1 MPKSIENDFYA
12 ITSYFNPFHNSE
24 RIRNYIT
31 FRKNLRLP
39 LITIEWAPDGIFE
52 LTKDDA
58 DEVIQ
63 ISGGDIMWQ
72 KERLLNVALEY
83 IPPTCEYLAWL
94 DNDIIFSDPK
104 WTERARALLKNY
116 DFIQLFNKLNYLTK
130 LASESFSFDQLKLY
144 PYDASNISIIEALET
159 QPNLYLKKEFND
171 RQAFMGNG
179 NPGMAFAA
187 KIEIIKT
194 HQFYDKNIVGG
205 GDTILIASI
214 LNKLADIF
222 PRRPFS
228 PMHRSDIQNYGDKI
242 SKKKYK
248 TTNLHGTIYHLW
260 HGELLQRQY
269 ASRYNILTSHNY
281 DPTDH
286 ITCQT
291 NMPLRWKNAPEG
303 LKKDLYQYMYSR
315 EIR

>member
-12 ITSYFNPFHNSE
+12 ITSYFNPFHNNE

-39 LITIEWAPDGIFE
+39 LITVEWAPDGIFE

-104 WTERARALLKNY
+104 WPERARKLLKNY
-116 DFIQLFNKLNYLTK
+116 DFIQLFNELNYLTK
-130 LASESFSFDQLKLY
+130 LASASFSFDQLKLQ

-159 QPNLYLKKEFND
+159 QPNLYLKKRFND
-171 RQAFMGNG
+171 AQAFMGNG
-179 NPGMAFAA
+179 NPGIAFAT
-187 KIEIIKT
+187 KIEIIKA

-248 TTNLHGTIYHLW
+248 TAYLHETIYHLW

-269 ASRYNILTSHNY
+269 ASRYNILTCYNY

-291 NMPLRWKNAPEG
+291 NMPLSWKNAPEG

-315 EIR
+315 ENR